1 MKEEQEEE
9 KGHITSEIFSKLPAK
24 FEIILEIFSHLPLKT
39 VFKFNSISKS
49 ISGLLTWVDFTAK
62 HSRNCRAIAST
73 SFAGFFYQTVTFS
86 DDMDTEY
93 DEILFVPIESEA
105 GCLPDPSLKFL
116 KQRGKE
122 DEVKL
127 IDSCNGL
134 LLCSNTNSINFVTTY
149 FVCNPL
155 TREKVALPHPCRQS
169 NRVFYALLADIN
181 SSGFL
186 QYKVVSFQ
194 AKRQRP
200 WYRSVVPVIRNWTM
214 RGVGRKASRVAS
226 RNNDGF

>member
-1 MKEEQEEE
+1 MDCDCKVSDSNGDFPARIESITMKEEQEEE
-9 KGHITSEIFSKLPAK
+9 KGDITSEIFSKLPAK

-49 ISGLLTWVDFTAK
+49 ISGLLTRVDFTAK
-62 HSRNCRAIAST
+62 HSRSCRAIAST
-73 SFAGFFYQTVTFS
+73 SFTGFFYQTVTFS
-86 DDMDTEY
+86 DDMVTEY
-93 DEILFVPIESEA
+93 DEIQFVPIESEA
-105 GCLPDPSLKFL
+105 GCLPDHSLKFL

-155 TREKVALPHPCRQS
+155 TREKVALPHLCQEAETM
-169 NRVFYALLADIN
+169 VTKLLIL
-181 SSGFL
+181 SSETG
-186 QYKVVSFQ
+186 Q
-194 AKRQRP
+194 
-200 WYRSVVPVIRNWTM
+200 
-214 RGVGRKASRVAS
+214 
-226 RNNDGF
+226 